1 MLDFDNPLEYYQSI
15 FPNDS
20 HAEEKIKKMM
30 IDGGNKYYKLNMQTI
45 EDFEKHGVSELDLD
59 ILVLAELE
67 HEVH

>member
-30 IDGGNKYYKLNMQTI
+30 LDSGNKYFKMNLQSV
-45 EDFEKHGVSELDLD
+45 EEFEKKGISSLDLD
-59 ILVLAELE
+59 ILVLNELE
-67 HEVH
+67 NE